1 MKSFARSLLA
11 STALLLAAYSAQ
23 AETLQDLAKHTHFHG
38 ISIVHGGT
46 AELLL
51 ASHHGLFAVDSTGNA
66 TRLSAIQ
73 DFMGFSPSP
82 VDPLTFF
89 ASGHPATGGNAGFLK
104 SIDGGVTWG
113 HESDG
118 LDGPVDFHQM
128 DVSPANPKTV
138 YGNYDGLQIS
148 HDGGKTWAASGS
160 APDKLIA
167 IAASS
172 LAEATLYAATESGL
186 QQSDDAGAAWH
197 VNNFGGQIVS
207 MVKSTPNHLLYA
219 FVLGSGL
226 MQANEDAPTKW
237 QTLSNDFG
245 QAVPLHMAVDA
256 TDARHLVLTTQFN
269 GVLESKDGGSH
280 WTGFAL
286 SN

>member
-1 MKSFARSLLA
+1 MRSFIFGPMASAALA
-11 STALLLAAYSAQ
+11 LGIQTAN
-23 AETLQDLAKHTHFHG
+23 AETLQELAKHTHFHG
-38 ISIVHGGT
+38 IAIVHGGT

-51 ASHHGLFAVDSTGNA
+51 ASHHGLFAVDAAGTA

-82 VDPLTFF
+82 ANPLTFF
-89 ASGHPATGGNAGFLK
+89 ASGHPASGGNAGFLQ
-104 SIDGGVTWG
+104 SIDGGATWG
-113 HESDG
+113 RVSDG

-138 YGNYDGLQIS
+138 YGNYGGLQIS
-148 HDGGKTWAASGS
+148 HDGGQTWAASGF

-167 IAASS
+167 IAASGLS
-172 LAEATLYAATESGL
+172 ESRLFAAAETGL
-186 QQSDDAGAAWH
+186 LQSDDAGATWR
-197 VNNFGGQIVS
+197 VNNFDGKIVS
-207 MVKSTPNHLLYA
+207 MVKSAPNHMLYA
-219 FVLGSGL
+219 FVLGVGL
-226 MQANEDAPTKW
+226 MQANEDVPTKW
-237 QTLSNDFG
+237 QVLSNDFG

-256 TDARHLVLTTQFN
+256 TDTKHLVLTTQFN

-280 WTGFAL
+280 WAGFAG